1 MYYITTSTLDI
12 DPEMNPIKLESTSI
26 NPEPQ
31 SSPSTRGRDQGR
43 GRQMTTAARIAA
55 LEQLIM
61 ENNDSPYLRRIDM
74 ADVLGVGLSR
84 IKDDLR
90 LLAAQGKVVFVGV
103 GSHSGHWHIV
113 GDPET
118 EAEVEQWLS
127 TPGYELLQGTRG
139 RYSSTSIPKSGA
151 STPKKTQSTPKVAK
165 AVAHTAL
172 NCLAAAVQTPYA
184 LRKDVCCAP
193 SQWRTPMRH
202 TNELWHYE

>member
-12 DPEMNPIKLESTSI
+12 NPEMNPIKLESTSI
-26 NPEPQ
+26 NPEETVINPESQ
-31 SSPSTRGRDQGR
+31 SSLSTRGRDQGR
-43 GRQMTTAARIAA
+43 GRRMTTAARIAA

-74 ADVLGVGLSR
+74 ADILGVGLSR

-103 GSHSGHWHIV
+103 GSHSGHWHII

-127 TPGYELLQGTRG
+127 TPRG
-139 RYSSTSIPKSGA
+139 NR
-151 STPKKTQSTPKVAK
+151 STPKVAK

-172 NCLAAAVQTPYA
+172 NYLAAAVQTPYA
-184 LRKDVCCAP
+184 LRTDMCCAP

-202 TNELWHYE
+202 TNELWQETLRPLRSSYSRGCQHRC